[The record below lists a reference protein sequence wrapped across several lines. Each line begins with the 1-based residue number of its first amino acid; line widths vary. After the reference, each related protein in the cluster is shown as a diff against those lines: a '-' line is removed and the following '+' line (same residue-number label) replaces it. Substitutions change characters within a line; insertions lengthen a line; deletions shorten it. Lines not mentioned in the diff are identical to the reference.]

1 MAATA
6 ICGGR
11 FGVDLRGASWLYDP
25 APGGLEFWV
34 PGSAGNARRVLRF
47 CLGLAAMCC
56 CVQGERTIMIG
67 VLMIA
72 RAKRVFP
79 GMVMSL
85 LLSAPALAA
94 SPAID
99 KVDHTPHGPANA
111 GSGPQ
116 SAPGVRKPAKAV
128 SAQTAQAKKVVS
140 GSGAPAGAK
149 HLVAAAPVPKRVVV
163 ARPAPRVVPAVT
175 SSSVMIRR
183 TSGTAGNVRRRIDDG
198 TMWRESGA
206 VTTWQQ
212 TGVASWYGGAKW
224 QGHRMSSGARYDE
237 SQLTAAHATL
247 PIGTRVRVVL
257 HDSSKFVIVTIT
269 DRPGTRTRI
278 IDLSRKAAE
287 QLGILS
293 RGVAM
298 VTLQPV

>member
-1 MAATA
+1 
-6 ICGGR
+6 
-11 FGVDLRGASWLYDP
+11 
-25 APGGLEFWV
+25 
-34 PGSAGNARRVLRF
+34 
-47 CLGLAAMCC
+47 
-56 CVQGERTIMIG
+56 
-67 VLMIA
+67 MIA

-99 KVDHTPHGPANA
+99 KTDHTPHRPANA
-111 GSGPQ
+111 GSGVQ
-116 SAPGVRKPAKAV
+116 SVVGPRKPAK
-128 SAQTAQAKKVVS
+128 
-140 GSGAPAGAK
+140 
-149 HLVAAAPVPKRVVV
+149 VAASQATQPKKAPSAGGGGGGPKPVAAGVPASKRVVV
-163 ARPAPRVVPAVT
+163 ARPAARVAPAVT
-175 SSSVMIRR
+175 SGQTLIRR
-183 TSGTAGNVRRRIDDG
+183 TSAQSATGRRLIDDG

-212 TGVASWYGGAKW
+212 TGVASWYGGSRW
-224 QGHRMSSGARYDE
+224 QGHKMSSGARYDE
-237 SQLTAAHATL
+237 NQLTAAHATL